1 MRPELRCPR
10 LGLRLQRVG
19 GGERLGVR
27 AARVG
32 EEAIGLPS
40 SAAGELRRSRL
51 RVRPELRCP
60 RLGLRLQRVGSGER
74 LGARVA
80 RVGEKALGLPSGA
93 ADELRRSGLRVRPEL
108 CCPRLGLRSYSG
120 CGGFGVDDRLIAA
133 EALKLLLQA
142 RDVLAKTSVR
152 IERPLELAA
161 YLLA

>member
-19 GGERLGVR
+19 RGERLGVR
-27 AARVG
+27 GARVG

-40 SAAGELRRSRL
+40 SAAGELRRSGL
-51 RVRPELRCP
+51 CVRPELRCP
-60 RLGLRLQRVGSGER
+60 RLGLR
-74 LGARVA
+74 
-80 RVGEKALGLPSGA
+80 
-93 ADELRRSGLRVRPEL
+93 
-108 CCPRLGLRSYSG
+108 SYSG
-120 CGGFGVDDRLIAA
+120 GGGFGVDDRLIAA
-133 EALKLLLQA
+133 QTLKLLLQA